1 MREVLVAIVN
11 SGKSDKGLKTV
22 VVRLI
27 LRLGYIHSTAE
38 ELMLAAEMQSTHK
51 LDLTWDLMPLLE
63 KTEKYRKYTPPAKVD
78 SSSGDPF
85 SKYEE
90 DCVQSHVYFRSPSD
104 SDRSYDPDNGVAC
117 QNWYFMWSKERGI
130 FKGERKADTN
140 YWEDSNGNYECRREY
155 NQVTFVRIDGKVHI
169 RSSHLPDQPF
179 VELDYESCAVKE
191 NYQPW
196 TSQDNLLNW

>member
-1 MREVLVAIVN
+1 
-11 SGKSDKGLKTV
+11 
-22 VVRLI
+22 
-27 LRLGYIHSTAE
+27 
-38 ELMLAAEMQSTHK
+38 MLAAEMQSTHK
-51 LDLTWDLMPLLE
+51 LDLTWDIMPLLE
-63 KTEKYRKYTPPAKVD
+63 KTEKLRKYTPPAKVD

-104 SDRSYDPDNGVAC
+104 SDRSYDPDNGIAC